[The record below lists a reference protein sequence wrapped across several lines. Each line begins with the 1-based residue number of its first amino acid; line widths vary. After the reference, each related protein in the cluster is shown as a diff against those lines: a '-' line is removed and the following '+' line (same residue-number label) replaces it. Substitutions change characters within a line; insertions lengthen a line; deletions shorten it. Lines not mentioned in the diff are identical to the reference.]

1 MKISVVVRSYNEAR
15 HIGKLMVGIA
25 AQTMPPHEVIVVDS
39 GSTDD
44 TVAIAEGFGARI
56 VRIDKR
62 EFTFGRALNIGCA
75 AATGDILVFASAHV
89 YPTRKTWLAE
99 LVRPFQDERV
109 VLSYGKQRG
118 NGVNKYSEHQVF
130 KAWFPEQSV
139 LPQRSYFCNNAN
151 CAVRRSTWAG
161 QPYDESLT
169 GLEDLDWARKA
180 QEKGGWIA
188 YVASAKI
195 IHVHDET
202 WASVRNRYR
211 REAMAL
217 KRIDKSAH
225 FTRLDFARTLVG
237 NCINDCLH
245 AIREGRLMQEFT
257 SILQFR
263 YNQFLGTY
271 IGHNGPE
278 EVTAELKRI
287 FYFPKS
293 GAVSVES
300 LCPVEHEV
308 IEYDALEY
316 TGGKLVGTAGG
327 EASPAKPALAPAT
340 DADDSAA
347 LPGGVRKLKL
357 VRDAS

>member
-1 MKISVVVRSYNEAR
+1 M
-15 HIGKLMVGIA
+15 
-25 AQTMPPHEVIVVDS
+25 
-39 GSTDD
+39 
-44 TVAIAEGFGARI
+44 
-56 VRIDKR
+56 
-62 EFTFGRALNIGCA
+62 
-75 AATGDILVFASAHV
+75 
-89 YPTRKTWLAE
+89 
-99 LVRPFQDERV
+99 

-130 KAWFPEQSV
+130 KAWFPEESV
-139 LPQRSYFCNNAN
+139 VPQRSYFCNNAN
-151 CAVRRSTWAG
+151 CAVRRSSWLQ
-161 QPYDESLT
+161 QPYDEALT

-188 YVASAKI
+188 YAASAKI

-217 KRIDKSAH
+217 KRIDKSTH
-225 FTRLDFARTLVG
+225 FTRLDFVRTLVG
-237 NCINDCLH
+237 NCLNDMAH
-245 AIREGRLMQEFT
+245 AVRDGRLMQEFK
-257 SILQFR
+257 SILLFR

-271 IGHNGPE
+271 VGHNGHE

-293 GAVSVES
+293 GAVPVEN

-316 TGGKLVGTAGG
+316 TGGKLVGAAGSD
-327 EASPAKPALAPAT
+327 ASAAKIAAPAA
-340 DADDSAA
+340 DATEVAA
-347 LPGGVRKLKL
+347 PLPGVRKLKL